1 MTHNPLGDREAPRRD
16 AYPRAPSRLE
26 FRAYRPTDLNACLDI
41 FASNIPGCFAEAERA
56 EFASFLS
63 VHGSTY
69 LVVET
74 RGVVAACGGSSVQG
88 ETGRLC
94 WGMVARS
101 QQGAA
106 IGTALLVHRLDDLFC
121 RKPKV
126 LEVGI
131 DTSQH
136 TAGFFERFG
145 FTTRQVTPDG
155 FAKGIDRVAMALRRE
170 NWLAN
175 RRWVS
180 SEETC

>member
-1 MTHNPLGDREAPRRD
+1 MTHNPLGDREAPRPGCHP
-16 AYPRAPSRLE
+16 AAHSRLE
-26 FRAYRPTDLNACLDI
+26 FRPYRWTDLDACLDI
-41 FASNIPGCFAEAERA
+41 FASNVPGCFAEAERA

-63 VHGSTY
+63 AHGNTY

-74 RGVVAACGGSSVQG
+74 GGAIAACGGSSVQG

-106 IGTALLVHRLDDLFC
+106 IGTALLLHRLDGLFC
-121 RKPKV
+121 RQPKV

-136 TAGFFERFG
+136 TARFFERFG

-155 FAKGIDRVAMALRRE
+155 FAKGIDCVAMALRRE
-170 NWLAN
+170 NWLAT

-180 SEETC
+180 GEAAC

>member
-1 MTHNPLGDREAPRRD
+1 MRHPDIT
-16 AYPRAPSRLE
+16 
-26 FRAYRPTDLNACLDI
+26 FRAYRPTDLDACLDI
-41 FASNIPGCFAEAERA
+41 FASNVPGCFAEAERA

-63 VHGSTY
+63 AHGSTY

-74 RGVVAACGGSSVQG
+74 GGAIAACGGSNVQG

-106 IGTALLVHRLDDLFC
+106 IGTALLIHRLDELFC
-121 RKPKV
+121 RQPKV

-155 FAKGIDRVAMALRRE
+155 FAKGIDCVAMVLRRE
-170 NWLAN
+170 NWLAT
-175 RRWVS
+175 RRWGS
-180 SEETC
+180 DEEAC